1 MSDTAKNDNPKLNR
15 PLSPHL
21 QVYRL
26 PMTAL
31 MSISHRIT
39 GVILSGGLLIV
50 AAFIIAAAAGPEI
63 YNLVAQYATH
73 PYVTAFFFAWSFVL
87 YYHLCNGV
95 RHLFWD
101 MGCLLDKETAIT
113 SGWIVLVATAGLTAV
128 TWYVAAN
135 GWGFLNNV

>member
-39 GVILSGGLLIV
+39 GVILSGGLLII
-50 AAFIIAAAAGPEI
+50 AGFIIAAAAGPEV
-63 YNLVAQYATH
+63 YNLVMQHAAH
-73 PYVTAFFFAWSFVL
+73 PCVTAFFFAWSFVA

-101 MGCLLDKETAIT
+101 AGYVLDKESAIT
-113 SGWIVLVATAGLTAV
+113 SGWVVLLACAALTAA